1 MIKYKKMCY
10 VCRKNWAMVH
20 YGRQRFVV
28 CMECEMKEVK
38 KTVKDKKYKKMFDI
52 PIEWYKENSFLRSVR
67 YQFGRYGELSENQI
81 EAFKKTVKEMKK

>member
-1 MIKYKKMCY
+1 
-10 VCRKNWAMVH
+10 MVH

-38 KTVKDKKYKKMFDI
+38 KPVKDEKFKKMFDI
-52 PIEWYKENSFLRSVR
+52 PIEWYKENHFLRSVR
-67 YQFGRYGELSENQI
+67 YQYGRYEELSENQI